1 MYPIKTL
8 NVGGYKFLLGGPK
21 KGLIFGHYKV
31 TARTLEI
38 CSQLGPY
45 VVEFVRMRFP
55 KAVNIGKNKGEGEYI
70 TIELFDDEVFKILAQ
85 IPDQPPYWYCDQ
97 KYERMQ

>member
-1 MYPIKTL
+1 MSGATSF
-8 NVGGYKFLLGGPK
+8 FLAVQK
-21 KGLIFGHYKV
+21 KGLILGHYKV
-31 TARTLEI
+31 TAQTLEI

-45 VVEFVRMRFP
+45 VVEFVQTRFP

-85 IPDQPPYWYCDQ
+85 TPNQPPYW
-97 KYERMQ
+97 